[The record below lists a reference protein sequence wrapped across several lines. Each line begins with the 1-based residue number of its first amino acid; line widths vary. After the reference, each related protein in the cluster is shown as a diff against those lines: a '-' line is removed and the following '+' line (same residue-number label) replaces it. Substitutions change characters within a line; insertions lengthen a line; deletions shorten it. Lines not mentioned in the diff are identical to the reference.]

1 MSTSILHLS
10 AEAVRRALPM
20 SEAIAAMREA
30 FAQLARG
37 EVTLPP
43 RLRMDTSSENG
54 VALVMPCHSAS
65 QKLFSVKFITLFADN
80 HRRGLPLIQSTV
92 LLSDGATGVPLAVM
106 DGASLHRPPHGRGV
120 RQLATDLLARPEAT
134 AVAILGAGVQA
145 RTQLEAVAC
154 VRRIQRV
161 RVFDRNTESAGR
173 FAAEM
178 QQQLG
183 LAVACATSPAEAVE
197 GADIIC
203 TATTSTIPVFDDHA
217 VKPGAHINAVGVFHP
232 DMAEVPAATVRRAR
246 VVVDHRPSALEEAG
260 DLLMPLRAGL
270 MGAEDF
276 STELGRI
283 VLGLKPGRTA
293 ANEITLFK
301 SVGVAIQDLA
311 PLPALWPMPSAS
323 ALEPSDNRKCLYE
336 LTTTSMTNKS
346 TTPENAISRRHFLPS
361 TSLATLLNY
370 DGHGCAGEGEPYPG
384 PTPRGKR
391 ERCGTR

>member
-1 MSTSILHLS
+1 MADLKDSGTCTKALKPNGHDKHQWFCTMSTSILHLS
-10 AEAVRRALPM
+10 SEAVRRALPM

-92 LLSDGATGVPLAVM
+92 LLSDGSTGVPLAVM
-106 DGASLHRPPHGRGV
+106 DGASLTGLRTGAASG
-120 RQLATDLLARPEAT
+120 LATDLLARPEAT
-134 AVAILGAGVQA
+134 AVAIFGAGVQA

-183 LAVACATSPAEAVE
+183 LAVACAASPAEAVE

-203 TATTSTIPVFDDHA
+203 TATTSTTPVFDDHA

-270 MGAEDF
+270 IGAEDF
-276 STELGRI
+276 STELGQI

-293 ANEITLFK
+293 ADEITLFK
-301 SVGVAIQDLA
+301 SVGVAIQDLCA
-311 PLPALWPMPSAS
+311 ASRALA
-323 ALEPSDNRKCLYE
+323 
-336 LTTTSMTNKS
+336 
-346 TTPENAISRRHFLPS
+346 NAQRLG
-361 TSLATLLNY
+361 L
-370 DGHGCAGEGEPYPG
+370 
-384 PTPRGKR
+384 
-391 ERCGTR
+391 GTRLQS